1 MKTNPAKALFQHI
14 ARVLL
19 NPAAN
24 GHPDIPPIGR
34 FQIDFEGYKGITDFI
49 GGDFFRATDPDG
61 EAIESD
67 ITEEA
72 LKLPAV
78 DAHNRAATIGLLLD
92 EAIETHLAQRHPD
105 WNDDEGAYDTLDIC
119 FAPRFR
125 ITGRISSRFL
135 SSRTFRV

>member
-14 ARVLL
+14 GRVLL

-78 DAHNRAATIGLLLD
+78 DAHDRATTIGLLLD
-92 EAIETHLAQRHPD
+92 EAIETYLAQRHPD
-105 WNDDEGAYDTLDIC
+105 
-119 FAPRFR
+119 
-125 ITGRISSRFL
+125 
-135 SSRTFRV
+135 